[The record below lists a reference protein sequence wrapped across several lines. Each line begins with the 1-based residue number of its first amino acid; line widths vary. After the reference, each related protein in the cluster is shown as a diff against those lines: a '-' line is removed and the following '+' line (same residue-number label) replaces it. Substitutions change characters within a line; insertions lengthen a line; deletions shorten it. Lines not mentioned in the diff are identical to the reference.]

1 MAENTFNRLFP
12 EQQLQRSSVRL
23 KTYTGAKMHTLGT
36 FGAEVAY
43 GDQDPKQLSLVVV
56 RGNGP
61 TLLGRNWLKHFV
73 LDWNTIMSV
82 QLEKDEVL
90 GLLNEYADVFH

>member
-1 MAENTFNRLFP
+1 
-12 EQQLQRSSVRL
+12 
-23 KTYTGAKMHTLGT
+23 MHTLGA

-73 LDWNTIMSV
+73 LDWNTIRSV
-82 QLEKDEVL
+82 QLEKDQLL
-90 GLLNEYADVFH
+90 GLLNEYADVFADKLGTTRQHS